1 MASTVI
7 KNWDNKTWLS
17 SRNYINKFNK
27 FLLKNIKLNSR
38 SVILDIGCGR
48 GNILGNLKSQL
59 KLKTK
64 PFGIDIINHK
74 DKDKRIN
81 FKKINALKFFN
92 KNNYKF
98 DLIIIKQTI
107 HLLRL
112 SEIKQLLNI
121 SKKNLRSNGKIFIF
135 TLDTDRNEIPT
146 FKLMKSK
153 LSESIRRDK
162 EILKLIIKLNTQVI
176 KKKFFYKVK
185 ITKKKYLNMI
195 QNRYISTLLT
205 FTKKEL
211 NKGLREIHLKY
222 KENINFKDKLICLIL
237 QNSSK

>member
-48 GNILGNLKSQL
+48 GKILGNLSSKL
-59 KLKTK
+59 KLKNK
-64 PFGIDIINHK
+64 PFGIDITEHK

-81 FKKINALKFFN
+81 FKKIDALKFFEKN
-92 KNNYKF
+92 KYKF
-98 DLIIIKQTI
+98 DLILIKQTI
-107 HLLRL
+107 HLLKL

-121 SKKNLRSNGKIFIF
+121 SKKNLTPNGKIFIF
-135 TLDTDRNEIPT
+135 SIDTDKNEIPT
-146 FKLMKSK
+146 FRLMQSK
-153 LSESIRRDK
+153 LSKSIRRDK
-162 EILKLIIKLNTQVI
+162 KLLKLIIKSNTKTI
-176 KKKFFYKVK
+176 KKKFFYRVK

-237 QNSSK
+237 QNSPK

>member
-1 MASTVI
+1 MVSTVI

-17 SRNYINKFNK
+17 SKNYIKKFNK

-38 SVILDIGCGR
+38 SIILDIGCGR
-48 GNILGNLKSQL
+48 GKILGNLKSQL

-81 FKKINALKFFN
+81 FKKINALKFFDKN
-92 KNNYKF
+92 KYKF
-98 DLIIIKQTI
+98 DLILIKQTI
-107 HLLRL
+107 HLLSL

-121 SKKNLRSNGKIFIF
+121 SKTSLTSNGKIFIF
-135 TLDTDRNEIPT
+135 TLDTDKNEIPT

-153 LSESIRRDK
+153 LSKSIRRDK
-162 EILKLIIKLNTQVI
+162 EILKLIIKLNAQVI
-176 KKKFFYKVK
+176 KKKFFYRVK

-211 NKGLREIHLKY
+211 DKGLGEIQLKY
-222 KENINFKDKLICLIL
+222 KKDISFKDKLICLIL

>member
-1 MASTVI
+1 MVKRII

-17 SRNYINKFNK
+17 SQNYIRNFNN
-27 FLLKNIKLNSR
+27 FLLKNIKLNSK
-38 SVILDIGCGR
+38 SIILDIGCGR
-48 GNILGNLKSQL
+48 GKILGSLNSKL
-59 KLKTK
+59 KLKIK
-64 PFGIDIINHK
+64 PFGIDITDHK

-92 KNNYKF
+92 KNKYKF
-98 DLIIIKQTI
+98 DLILIKQTI
-107 HLLRL
+107 HLLSL

-121 SKKNLRSNGKIFIF
+121 LKTSLTSNGKIFIF

-146 FKLMKSK
+146 FELMKSK
-153 LSESIRRDK
+153 LSKSIIRDNK
-162 EILKLIIKLNTQVI
+162 ILKLIIKSNNQII
-176 KKKFFYKVK
+176 KKKFFYRVK

-195 QNRYISTLLT
+195 KNRYISTLLT

-211 NKGLREIHLKY
+211 NKGLKEINLKY
-222 KENINFKDKLICLIL
+222 KKNINFKDKLICLIL

>member
-48 GNILGNLKSQL
+48 GKILGNLSSKL
-59 KLKTK
+59 KLKNK
-64 PFGIDIINHK
+64 PFGIDITEHK

-81 FKKINALKFFN
+81 FKKIDALKFFEKN
-92 KNNYKF
+92 KYKF
-98 DLIIIKQTI
+98 DLILIKQTI
-107 HLLRL
+107 HLLNL

-121 SKKNLRSNGKIFIF
+121 SKKNLTPNGKIFIF
-135 TLDTDRNEIPT
+135 SIDTDKNEIPT
-146 FKLMKSK
+146 FRLMQSK
-153 LSESIRRDK
+153 LSKSIRRDK
-162 EILKLIIKLNTQVI
+162 KLLKLIIKSNTKTI
-176 KKKFFYKVK
+176 KKKFFYRVK

-237 QNSSK
+237 QNSPK